1 VKTCIA
7 TWVGCDASVTCEA
20 SALGGW
26 MGGWMGGTLRA
37 TEPDA
42 EDPLLV
48 SDILDGRF
56 LTLAASAM
64 AETGRACLCG
74 RGKCGKCGK
83 RRNAVSLSARARRA

>member
-1 VKTCIA
+1 
-7 TWVGCDASVTCEA
+7 
-20 SALGGW
+20 
-26 MGGWMGGTLRA
+26 MGGTLRA

-64 AETGRACLCG
+64 ACCGTGLLALFMRLGQVRKVREKVKRSELVCAC
-74 RGKCGKCGK
+74 KTS
-83 RRNAVSLSARARRA
+83 VSTARSIMNQLHTEHDIGV

>member
-1 VKTCIA
+1 MRCEYHMRSEA
-7 TWVGCDASVTCEA
+7 RWVD
-20 SALGGW
+20 GW
-26 MGGWMGGTLRA
+26 VDVWGGTLRA

-64 AETGRACLCG
+64 AVTGRACLCG

-83 RRNAVSLSARARRA
+83 R